1 MKSDRNNP
9 MFMPYPNMQQG
20 MMGMP
25 NMQQGM
31 MGMPNMNM
39 GDIENRIS
47 SLERAVRRIDTR
59 VSRLEGSTGYASD
72 TGQYNTSLPNN
83 YNQNTYPN
91 AMHMM

>member
-9 MFMPYPNMQQG
+9 MFMPYPNM
-20 MMGMP
+20 P
-25 NMQQGM
+25 QGM

-47 SLERAVRRIDTR
+47 SLERAVRRLDTR
-59 VSRLEGSTGYASD
+59 ISRLEGASGYTGESN
-72 TGQYNTSLPNN
+72 QYNTSLPNN
-83 YNQNTYPN
+83 YNQDMYPN